1 MLIQTVAVDS
11 LAQELGRWGCV
22 VVAGPPSSGKT
33 TAISAAI
40 RLFQR
45 QSIASASASTRQPTP
60 STGYKSSSRSHL
72 RGRTSAQLGTSS
84 SRGHSSTRGED
95 LPEGLIFS
103 PPSSIGQ
110 VDTISVDEVDE
121 SNIEVLSSGRR
132 LVDRHLYT
140 LRPEV
145 SVVTKSQ
152 FDGRPLLIIVYN
164 SFFTS
169 KANRKNKR

>member
-1 MLIQTVAVDS
+1 MLQTIAVDS
-11 LAQELGRWGCV
+11 LAQELSRWGCV
-22 VVAGPPSSGKT
+22 VVSGPPSSGKT
-33 TAISAAI
+33 TTISAAI

-60 STGYKSSSRSHL
+60 STGYNKSTSRSQS
-72 RGRTSAQLGTSS
+72 RGRTSAQLATASS
-84 SRGHSSTRGED
+84 SRGHSSTRGDD

-103 PPSSIGQ
+103 PPSSSCQ

-132 LVDRHLYT
+132 LVDRHLYI

-145 SVVTKSQ
+145 SLNTVQKIT
-152 FDGRPLLIIVYN
+152 I
-164 SFFTS
+164 
-169 KANRKNKR
+169 